1 MTPWLM
7 LALTDPNLIPLLA
20 QRACR
25 TIGNLQTRLKQLGAG
40 LDPAPKV
47 SAFRDYG
54 KRTGKPAPV
63 VWVGNRLWVNDR
75 PVNTLQDLANVLRE
89 AYQVGVPYLAD
100 LVQNLFETLDLI
112 QAQIQELEPTLSKR
126 PEVLEAETYLEAI
139 LNAIR
144 ENQP

>member
-1 MTPWLM
+1 
-7 LALTDPNLIPLLA
+7 
-20 QRACR
+20 
-25 TIGNLQTRLKQLGAG
+25 
-40 LDPAPKV
+40 
-47 SAFRDYG
+47 
-54 KRTGKPAPV
+54 V

-100 LVQNLFETLDLI
+100 LVQNLFEALDQV
-112 QAQIQELEPTLSKR
+112 QAQIQELEPALSQR
-126 PEVLEAETYLEAI
+126 PEVVEAETYLEAI